1 MALLLDYIRIKM
13 GLSDNIWKTR
23 KSRINAS
30 ERLKRN
36 DLVSQFFLAYY
47 SFWIVVITVIDIK
60 SEKLNFELLTLILAI
75 AILVISI
82 FIFAMNYKER
92 SLKFQSAYIKLRNLY
107 RQALNNE
114 KNSIDNSEIEKEYDN
129 ILELTENQSECDY
142 LRVRY
147 SVRNDEKYKEVNQ
160 KFECSDYFAYFM
172 CFSKTPLIAV
182 VLLLA
187 PILFCYFFI

>member
-1 MALLLDYIRIKM
+1 MQ
-13 GLSDNIWKTR
+13 GLKLGLADNIWKTR

-36 DLVSQFFLAYY
+36 DLVSQIFLAYY
-47 SFWIVVITVIDIK
+47 SFWIIVITIVDIK
-60 SEKLNFELLTLILAI
+60 SEELNFELLTLVLAI

-82 FIFAMNYKER
+82 FTFAMNYKER
-92 SLKFQSAYIKLRNLY
+92 SLKFQSAYIKLHKLY

-114 KNSIDNSEIEKEYDN
+114 KNNIDNSEIEKEYDN
-129 ILELTENQSECDY
+129 ILELTENHSECDY
-142 LRVRY
+142 LQVRY
-147 SVRNDEKYKEVNQ
+147 SVRNDENYKEVNQ

-172 CFSKTPLIAV
+172 CFSKTPLMV
-182 VLLLA
+182 TVLLSA